1 MADYR
6 FLTTWMIDAP
16 PQDVWNA
23 IYHPERWPEWWK
35 GVQSVEKLREG
46 DGDGVGSVYRHR
58 WKSMLPYTVGF
69 DIETIRVEP
78 RTLIEGRAEG
88 GLAGIGRWR
97 FFHGDATVVT
107 YEWIVRTTKP
117 WMNALAPLA
126 RPVFEWNHDVVM
138 RRGGEGLA
146 RHLGARLLARN

>member
-78 RTLIEGRAEG
+78 GTLIEGRAEG

-146 RHLGARLLARN
+146 RLLGTRLLARN